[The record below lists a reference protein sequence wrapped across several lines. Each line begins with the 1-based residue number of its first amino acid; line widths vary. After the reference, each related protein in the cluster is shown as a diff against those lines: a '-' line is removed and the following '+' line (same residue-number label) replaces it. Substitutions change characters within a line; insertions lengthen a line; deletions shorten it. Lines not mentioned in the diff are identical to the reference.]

1 MVGKMIALSILHG
14 GPGPVFF
21 ARSVIDYIFGGIA
34 NVGARDIPDLQIQS
48 LIQRVCTSTCT
59 MYIYAPP

>member
-1 MVGKMIALSILHG
+1 MIALSILHG

-34 NVGARDIPDLQIQS
+34 NVGARDIPDLQI
-48 LIQRVCTSTCT
+48 
-59 MYIYAPP
+59 